1 MKPTD
6 HMRWITTGEA
16 AEISGL
22 SRPLVEKIL
31 GHYPGEIRR
40 SAAGGQP
47 SVMADQ
53 FEAWIK
59 AILAA
64 VDPGDLDQIRA
75 EAILNPLPSAQP
87 HSPQEKEAREA
98 SRRRAAELLKRL
110 SNR

>member
-6 HMRWITTGEA
+6 DMRWITTGEA
-16 AEISGL
+16 AKISGL

-40 SAAGGQP
+40 SAVGAQP
-47 SVMADQ
+47 SVIADQ
-53 FEAWIK
+53 FDSWIK

-64 VDPGDLDQIRA
+64 TDPGDLDQIRA
-75 EAILNPLPSAQP
+75 EAILNPRPSAKAP
-87 HSPQEKEAREA
+87 SPQEMEARKA
-98 SRRRAAELLKRL
+98 SRRRAAELVKML